1 MANLTV
7 NSVVL
12 TVIALAIGIVLIGDL
27 LVPQAVSVMDGLKA
41 SETTA
46 SWANLIG
53 VVVVVSI
60 LGLVVLAINQYTSGK
75 D

>member
-41 SETTA
+41 SEATA

>member
-7 NSVVL
+7 NGVVL

>member
-46 SWANLIG
+46 SWASLIG
-53 VVVVVSI
+53 VVVVVWI